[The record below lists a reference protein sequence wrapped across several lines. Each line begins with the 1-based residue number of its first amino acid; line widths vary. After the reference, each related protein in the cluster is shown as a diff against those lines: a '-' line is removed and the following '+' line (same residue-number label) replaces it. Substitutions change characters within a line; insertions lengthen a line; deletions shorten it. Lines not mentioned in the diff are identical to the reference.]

1 MSKFD
6 HTLVSTTMRP
16 VSDSAQYPAEI
27 PGRIECSR
35 NAVLIGGIA
44 LLLLVL
50 SSCSSRDDAVK
61 NSESADSITRP
72 DTELK
77 GTTIRLY
84 DRGRVTSAI
93 QAQRILKFESKDST
107 MGYAVQASFFDSNGV
122 MNSTLV
128 GDSALIRE
136 KTIRQSVYGHVL
148 ITSYDSEGRVTVT
161 ATGDSAVVTEGTNHM
176 QIFGQ
181 VVVESENT
189 RKLETDYLHW
199 NPEISKFQT
208 DSFVRVTQGSSVLTG
223 WGLEADQKLKRFKI
237 LNKVSGTIQEADS
250 LGR

>member
-1 MSKFD
+1 MVA
-6 HTLVSTTMRP
+6 TLAGPVPDNAAYAMRT
-16 VSDSAQYPAEI
+16 AH
-27 PGRIECSR
+27 RIER
-35 NAVLIGGIA
+35 IRIA
-44 LLLLVL
+44 LLIGVIALLFLVL
-50 SSCSSRDDAVK
+50 NSCSSRDDSVK

-77 GTTIRLY
+77 GTTIHLY

-93 QAQRILKFESKDST
+93 QAERILKFEAKDST
-107 MGYAVQASFFDSNGV
+107 MGYTVHASFYDSAGV

-148 ITSYDSEGRVTVT
+148 ITSYDSEGRVTAT
-161 ATGDSAVVTEGTNHM
+161 ATGDSVVISEATNHM
-176 QIFGQ
+176 QLFGQ
-181 VVVESENT
+181 VVVESEGT

-199 NPEISKFQT
+199 NPDINKFQT
-208 DSFVRVTQGSSVLTG
+208 DSFVRFTQGSSVITG
-223 WGLEADQKLKRFKI
+223 WGAEADRMLKRFKI
-237 LNKVSGTIQEADS
+237 LNKVSGTIREADS